1 MSKPLPEIKIGT
13 LAERL
18 AASAAV
24 PLEQAIAGV
33 RAHGPQPTRPNPSLA
48 ALKHF
53 QSLKSKSLPMAPPSL
68 STETEPST
76 MPSLIPQRA
85 V

>member
-1 MSKPLPEIKIGT
+1 MNKTLPEIKIGT

-53 QSLKSKSLPMAPPSL
+53 QSLKPKSSPMEQPS
-68 STETEPST
+68 SNTETGQNT
-76 MPSLIPQRA
+76 MPSLIPSQA